1 MDQSFLRAISH
12 NLTAP
17 MPLFF
22 VLGLFATLV
31 RSDLKVPEALYVGLT
46 LYLLAAIGLKGGAE
60 LREVG
65 LAAIWMPLLGTV
77 FLGILIPIVGY
88 VILRNW
94 GRFSIHDAAAIAG
107 HYGSVSAVTFAVGT
121 QFLSSFQVRPE
132 GYVSAF
138 LAILEPTGVVVAIFL
153 ARMVLQA

>member
-1 MDQSFLRAISH
+1 MDQSFLHEISH

-60 LREVG
+60 IREVG

-77 FLGILIPIVGY
+77 FLGILLPIIGY
-88 VILRNW
+88 VILRNLR
-94 GRFSIHDAAAIAG
+94 RFSIHDAAAIAG
-107 HYGSVSAVTFAVGT
+107 HYCRRDTVSVELAGAAGRLCLRVSHYLGADRCRGRH
-121 QFLSSFQVRPE
+121 LSGKNGAADGGAE
-132 GYVSAF
+132 
-138 LAILEPTGVVVAIFL
+138 
-153 ARMVLQA
+153 